1 MEIHEALYTTRMMR
15 RREPFI
21 RSMAHD
27 KRRKAIVKGA
37 ARSAML
43 IEPTKE
49 CSQCRST
56 VVRF

>member
-1 MEIHEALYTTRMMR
+1 MR
-15 RREPFI
+15 RSGPFI
-21 RSMAHD
+21 RSMARD

-49 CSQCRST
+49 RFQCRST
-56 VVRF
+56 VVLS